1 MGATPGAGLEGVRL
15 LMLGNDW
22 SLRNLIPAELAK
34 GFGFVQSKPA
44 SALSPEDLAAAA
56 RAEGLEASTA
66 PDVSAAVALALD
78 MEGPPPR
85 VVICGGLH
93 FAGEVLALSPETWPT

>member
-1 MGATPGAGLEGVRL
+1 MGPLFGGRGGATTFE
-15 LMLGNDW
+15 
-22 SLRNLIPAELAK
+22 S
-34 GFGFVQSKPA
+34 A
-44 SALSPEDLAAAA
+44 SALSPEVLAAAA

-66 PDVSAAVALALD
+66 PDVSAAVSLALALD
-78 MEGPPPR
+78 VEGPPPR